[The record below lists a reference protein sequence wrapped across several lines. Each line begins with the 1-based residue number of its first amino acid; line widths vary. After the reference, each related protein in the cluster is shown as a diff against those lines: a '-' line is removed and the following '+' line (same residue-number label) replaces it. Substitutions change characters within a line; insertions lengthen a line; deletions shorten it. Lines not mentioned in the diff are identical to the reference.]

1 MMMTPATS
9 PESTALAQQV
19 SSQMFVDDRFSQL
32 LGMTIVHSD
41 LGAATVKM
49 PVTDVMMNGVG
60 SCHGGATF
68 ALADSAFAFACNS
81 RNQKSV
87 ALNCM
92 MSYTQAAMAGDV
104 LIATATE
111 TSLTKKTGTY
121 DITITNQHGDIVAL
135 FRGIA
140 YNTGKTVLPE

>member
-1 MMMTPATS
+1 MTTHASNDAAT
-9 PESTALAQQV
+9 LAQQV
-19 SSQMFVDDRFSQL
+19 SAQMFQDDYFSQL
-32 LGMTIVHSD
+32 LGMEILHSD
-41 LGAATVKM
+41 LGTATVKM
-49 PVTDVMMNGVG
+49 TVADTMMNGVG

-92 MSYTQAAMAGDV
+92 MSYTKAAMAGDV
-104 LIATATE
+104 LTATAEEITI
-111 TSLTKKTGTY
+111 TKKTGTY
-121 DITITNQHGDIVAL
+121 DITITNQHGEIVAL

-140 YNTGKTVLPE
+140 YNTGKQVIESQS